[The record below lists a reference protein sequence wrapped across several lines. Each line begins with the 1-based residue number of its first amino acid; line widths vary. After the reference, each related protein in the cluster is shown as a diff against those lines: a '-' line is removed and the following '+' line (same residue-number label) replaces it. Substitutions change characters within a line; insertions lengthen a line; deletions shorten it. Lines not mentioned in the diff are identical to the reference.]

1 MPGLRGTVRG
11 RRAGA
16 LASGALVALAWAA
29 ACGSGE
35 GTDEATALSE
45 RTGVRPGAVQG
56 VQDTVSAAADGPGDV
71 RAVRI
76 RVGGIPVTVEVA
88 ETEAARQRGL
98 MYRDTLPED
107 HGMLFV
113 YEAERNLSFWMRNTR
128 IPLDIAFIDRAGRIV
143 DIQQMEA
150 MSEETHTSRAPA
162 MYALEMRLGWFE
174 ERGIRVGDRVE
185 F

>member
-1 MPGLRGTVRG
+1 MRRRELQEPVRRG
-11 RRAGA
+11 RAGA
-16 LASGALVALAWAA
+16 LASGAVVALAWAA

-35 GTDEATALSE
+35 GTEEGTAALPGRAE
-45 RTGVRPGAVQG
+45 VRPA
-56 VQDTVSAAADGPGDV
+56 VQDTARAVSGGPADI
-71 RAVRI
+71 RHVRI
-76 RVGGIPVTVEVA
+76 RVGGIPVTVELA
-88 ETEAARQRGL
+88 DTEAARQRGL
-98 MYRDTLPED
+98 MYRDSLPED

-113 YEAERNLSFWMRNTR
+113 YEAERHLNFWMRHTL
-128 IPLDIAFIDRAGRIV
+128 IPLDIAFIDGAGRIV

-174 ERGIRVGDRVE
+174 DRGVRVGDRVE